1 MGKIL
6 QEFKTFAM
14 RGNVIDMAVGVII
27 GGAFGKIVSSLVADV
42 IMPLVGLLV
51 GGINFS
57 QLKWTIKPAVMDG
70 DAVVSPEV
78 SLNYGNFIQ
87 VTFDFLIIA
96 VSVFLMVKAINTLS
110 KKKKEELKEAKRYR
124 LEHKAANDTLCL
136 LCFSMC
142 LFFPSSAECL
152 VQMNHRNLFVTD
164 GVAEADLG
172 FKVSTLGIQQVHVCD
187 DTVHVLQLRQVERT
201 L

>member
-110 KKKKEELKEAKRYR
+110 KKKKEEAAKPVPPPPSDEVKLLAEIRDLLKKEK
-124 LEHKAANDTLCL
+124 
-136 LCFSMC
+136 
-142 LFFPSSAECL
+142 
-152 VQMNHRNLFVTD
+152 D
-164 GVAEADLG
+164 GA
-172 FKVSTLGIQQVHVCD
+172 C
-187 DTVHVLQLRQVERT
+187 
-201 L
+201 